1 MDKENKK
8 TNKDFLLKK
17 KDRENRNSVMEALQ
31 LYFSNK
37 EKQNFFSDSTKLFV
51 DILYDYIDIINNKYK
66 KENTY
71 SFYHIVALAEFEK
84 KELLFMIFNKY
95 SPLNKKMFI
104 FTPYIKEESELFS
117 TKILL
122 NMLGSVFSELA
133 DIKKYNLSFAMKDI
147 HNLITEE
154 IQSFFLEGE
163 KEERLLVSSFISEII
178 RTKSLNEGTKNKY
191 KELINKLK

>member
-66 KENTY
+66 KENT
-71 SFYHIVALAEFEK
+71 
-84 KELLFMIFNKY
+84 
-95 SPLNKKMFI
+95 FI
-104 FTPYIKEESELFS
+104 
-117 TKILL
+117 
-122 NMLGSVFSELA
+122 
-133 DIKKYNLSFAMKDI
+133 
-147 HNLITEE
+147 
-154 IQSFFLEGE
+154 
-163 KEERLLVSSFISEII
+163 
-178 RTKSLNEGTKNKY
+178 
-191 KELINKLK
+191 

>member
-1 MDKENKK
+1 
-8 TNKDFLLKK
+8 
-17 KDRENRNSVMEALQ
+17 
-31 LYFSNK
+31 
-37 EKQNFFSDSTKLFV
+37 
-51 DILYDYIDIINNKYK
+51 
-66 KENTY
+66 
-71 SFYHIVALAEFEK
+71 
-84 KELLFMIFNKY
+84 MIFNKY

-104 FTPYIKEESELFS
+104 FTPYIKEERELFS

-147 HNLITEE
+147 HNLIAEE

>member
-66 KENTY
+66 KESTY